1 MQRASLSRTGELMRG
16 CMGAHVSCRP
26 GSRGAGA
33 IHRMKEW
40 PIPPSLPA
48 GFVGTRLSA
57 RPLATRARAVG
68 MPQIRATASGYQ
80 WLKKEPIVILAGFLG
95 YVELACVGSSVIFGP
110 CMSRSRCLLGML
122 HLLPW
127 RPALGDNSTGHRL
140 LPLSRETSSVHSSLS
155 FRFAVFHPRRR
166 WFAPSNIGV
175 PALGG
180 KSLFGL
186 FSESIGQELSHFPVG
201 PALTDNFWLYLVT
214 WHVGL
219 FLTLF
224 LGQIGVRGR
233 AQGYF
238 D

>member
-1 MQRASLSRTGELMRG
+1 MHQTWTLS
-16 CMGAHVSCRP
+16 
-26 GSRGAGA
+26 
-33 IHRMKEW
+33 IH
-40 PIPPSLPA
+40 PPPTPLP
-48 GFVGTRLSA
+48 
-57 RPLATRARAVG
+57 
-68 MPQIRATASGYQ
+68 Q
-80 WLKKEPIVILAGFLG
+80 
-95 YVELACVGSSVIFGP
+95 P
-110 CMSRSRCLLGML
+110 CS
-122 HLLPW
+122 
-127 RPALGDNSTGHRL
+127 
-140 LPLSRETSSVHSSLS
+140 
-155 FRFAVFHPRRR
+155 

>member
-1 MQRASLSRTGELMRG
+1 M
-16 CMGAHVSCRP
+16 
-26 GSRGAGA
+26 
-33 IHRMKEW
+33 
-40 PIPPSLPA
+40 
-48 GFVGTRLSA
+48 
-57 RPLATRARAVG
+57 
-68 MPQIRATASGYQ
+68 
-80 WLKKEPIVILAGFLG
+80 
-95 YVELACVGSSVIFGP
+95 
-110 CMSRSRCLLGML
+110 
-122 HLLPW
+122 
-127 RPALGDNSTGHRL
+127 
-140 LPLSRETSSVHSSLS
+140 
-155 FRFAVFHPRRR
+155 
-166 WFAPSNIGV
+166 